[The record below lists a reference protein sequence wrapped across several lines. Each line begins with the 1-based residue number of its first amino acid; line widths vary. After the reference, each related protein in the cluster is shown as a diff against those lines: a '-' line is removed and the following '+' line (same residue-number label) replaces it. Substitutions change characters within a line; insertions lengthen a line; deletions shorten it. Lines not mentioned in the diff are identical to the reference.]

1 MTLVSCDVNGLDE
14 RQPDIGND
22 AIPLSELKDLC
33 DGILH
38 TGRNVCFFIPE
49 AEKKSNRQEQGFA
62 YGYMEMRVFTLCA

>member
-49 AEKKSNRQEQGFA
+49 AEKKATDKNK
-62 YGYMEMRVFTLCA
+62 VLLTVIWK